1 MTWLLFDCLKWD
13 IQIRTLLT
21 SQRDIRPGKLISQA
35 AKQTRLGTLVRVAAP
50 YTPVHLCGRLVGERN
65 AGMVSVRG
73 ASAQVGGNL
82 WFTWILATL
91 AGFSAGFLL
100 EALIAGLWSE
110 RQETNLI
117 VLAHVVALLL
127 GGALLAIL
135 QYIVLRRAVDGP
147 ALSGSSLAPTGG
159 VILGAT
165 LAGIVFGSIAPFD
178 PAMTFLVTL
187 AGGALGGLVARWLVL
202 RRPAGVAGWGI
213 AVTSLSL
220 GLGFFLGYGLGGGG
234 VDFLVAATMV
244 GLVGGLV
251 QWRMLRPCVRRAG
264 WWAVASGL
272 GFTVSAF
279 IVVGLP
285 GLFNF
290 YDALYAAQGE
300 ALGDVIILAMWGVF
314 GGLIAGA
321 ITGALL
327 VRLLRPAAEATA
339 KTALAAGVR

>member
-1 MTWLLFDCLKWD
+1 
-13 IQIRTLLT
+13 
-21 SQRDIRPGKLISQA
+21 
-35 AKQTRLGTLVRVAAP
+35 
-50 YTPVHLCGRLVGERN
+50 
-65 AGMVSVRG
+65 MVSVRG
-73 ASAQVGGNL
+73 ASGHVGRNL
-82 WFTWILATL
+82 WFKWVLATL

-100 EALIAGLWSE
+100 EALIAGLWGDK
-110 RQETNLI
+110 QETNLI

-127 GGALLAIL
+127 GGALLAIM
-135 QYIVLRRAVDGP
+135 QHIVLRRAVDGL

-159 VILGAT
+159 VILGAIV
-165 LAGIVFGSIAPFD
+165 AGIVFGSIAPYD

-187 AGGALGGLVARWLVL
+187 AGGVLGAIATRWVIL

-213 AVTSLSL
+213 AITSLSL

-244 GLVGGLV
+244 GVVGGLA
-251 QWRMLRPCVRRAG
+251 QRRIMSLRVRRAG
-264 WWAVASGL
+264 WWVVASGV
-272 GFTVSAF
+272 GFAVSAF
-279 IVVGLP
+279 IVVGIP

-290 YDALYAAQGE
+290 YDTLYTAKGE
-300 ALGDVIILAMWGVF
+300 TVADVIILAMWGVF
-314 GGLIAGA
+314 GGLLAGA